1 MVKKP
6 ESSSANTAYIK
17 DKLKYGVEPV
27 TIIDITLGDLNYDG
41 KVNST
46 DYLVLKRYLLGTI
59 DKESDPNFLKAAD
72 LNRDG
77 RVNSTDMSLM
87 KRYLL
92 GIITSF

>member
-1 MVKKP
+1 
-6 ESSSANTAYIK
+6 
-17 DKLKYGVEPV
+17 
-27 TIIDITLGDLNYDG
+27 LGDLNYDG

-92 GIITSF
+92 GIITSFLVK

>member
-1 MVKKP
+1 
-6 ESSSANTAYIK
+6 
-17 DKLKYGVEPV
+17 
-27 TIIDITLGDLNYDG
+27 
-41 KVNST
+41 
-46 DYLVLKRYLLGTI
+46 LLGTI

-92 GIITSF
+92 A